1 MAKKKIAIGG
11 VTRNLPAGY
20 SADGTMRELV
30 GWNHIDGILRP
41 AAKAEIDSNAPV
53 LSETEELLYIHKFQD
68 NAIYIVYDNTAK
80 KIYSPINY
88 CYSDGG
94 ACERIDV
101 LIDTDV
107 EKPKYITSI
116 GSILIICY
124 GEKISKYLYKK
135 GGEYG
140 FEYKKAEDEKFAYV
154 TFFQEFFT
162 DDGRALYEATSDE
175 VTIYLSDDYP
185 FGSMLGGVPYI
196 IPEEDLINEI
206 TETYIGLF
214 NQMKEK
220 AILDNVLINSYLIR
234 YALKNY
240 SGEYVYLSPPIFL
253 NCGDYTF
260 DTGEGAVVFNKGAN
274 RFEKIGNCKASAR
287 GYKIKFKLQNI
298 PLGYNIY
305 QSLDIFLSTAVN
317 PFNMERK
324 MDTVITARA
333 YSDDDFFVS
342 YYLKFWM
349 SQKQKTQGIEAFFNF
364 YKVLSIPV
372 GNFEKYE
379 DFQELKL
386 SDIIPTLEQQPLLD
400 FNTSMNS
407 YSSNSGL
414 VYNSRLH
421 IMDIKEYLFKGY
433 SAGNFSFLTD
443 DTEESFSIKNS
454 VIITYLRD
462 STIEY
467 IIKSDGYGTNGMNIL
482 VSPYVSYPDSRA
494 YKMVICVEVAD
505 GTLSKYYKREL
516 VLTSHSFANEAYYF
530 AGFDKKGLEIAK
542 EYHEITDAEY
552 DMLVNISENNEIYRP
567 NVMKVSGLNDPMVY
581 PLAQTYTIG
590 NGKIISAAVST
601 KTISQGQFGQY
612 PLYVFTS
619 DGVYAMNQG
628 SGEVVYQTG
637 SPLSRH
643 VCVNV
648 KSICNTDSAVV
659 FATEQGLFILQ
670 GGDIIEISQAINDHG
685 LSEYNSVD
693 GGLQP
698 INEAIEDVIG
708 KQVFFPSLQ
717 ELLHEGKCAYHYSR
731 HELLLFVP
739 DKGVVVSYSL
749 RDGIWKSFHENLHD
763 TVDDYP
769 DLLWIMNNSNG
780 KEICR
785 VKRDGV
791 CDYEDNLLLV
801 TNAFSLSEV
810 YDKKNIVRMRILSNI
825 SGSIIVGLLA
835 SNDGISWTTVWKKS
849 MECTRHINPVI
860 SLPGASYRYFILVI
874 SGNNIDE
881 KSFIAGFEI
890 EYESRHEDK

>member
-68 NAIYIVYDNTAK
+68 NSIYIVYDNTAK

-88 CYSDGG
+88 CYSDGNT
-94 ACERIDV
+94 CERIDV
-101 LIDTDV
+101 LIDTDM
-107 EKPKYITSI
+107 EKPKYISSI
-116 GSILIICY
+116 GSILIICD
-124 GEKISKYLYKK
+124 GEKISKYLYKV

-140 FEYKKAEDEKFAYV
+140 FEYVKAGETELPVVSFSQKFYNDRKEYDV
-154 TFFQEFFT
+154 
-162 DDGRALYEATSDE
+162 TSDE
-175 VTIYLSDDYP
+175 VTIYLSEDYP
-185 FGSMLGGVPYI
+185 FGSLLGDVPYI
-196 IPEEDLINEI
+196 IPEDDLINEI

-253 NCGDYTF
+253 NCREDYTF
-260 DTGEGAVVFNKGAN
+260 DTGEGAVVFNKTSN
-274 RFEKIGNCKASAR
+274 RYEKIGNCKASAK
-287 GYKIKFKLQNI
+287 GYKIEFKLQNI
-298 PLGYNIY
+298 PLDYNIY

-324 MDTVITARA
+324 MDTVTTARM
-333 YSDDDFFVS
+333 YDDGDTLVS
-342 YYLKFWM
+342 FYLKFGM
-349 SQKQKTQGIEAFFNF
+349 SQQQKTQGIEAFFNF

-372 GNFEKYE
+372 GNFDKYE
-379 DFQELKL
+379 DFQELKI

-552 DMLVNISENNEIYRP
+552 DMLVNIPENNEIYRP

-601 KTISQGQFGQY
+601 QTISQGQFGQY
-612 PLYVFTS
+612 PLYVFSS
-619 DGVYAMNQG
+619 DGVYAMSQG
-628 SGEVVYQTG
+628 SGEVVYQTV

-685 LSEYNSVD
+685 LSEYNPID
-693 GGLQP
+693 GKLQP

-739 DKGVVVSYSL
+739 DKGAVVSYSL
-749 RDGIWKSFHENLHD
+749 RDGVWKSFHENLHD
-763 TVDDYP
+763 ALDDYP

-785 VKRDGV
+785 VKRDGF

-801 TNAFSLSEV
+801 TNAFSLSDV
-810 YDKKNIVRMRILSNI
+810 YDQKNIVRMRILSTI
-825 SGSIIVGLLA
+825 SGSIIVGLLG
-835 SNDGISWTTVWKKS
+835 SNDGISWTTVWEKS

-881 KSFIAGFEI
+881 RSFIAGFEI

>member
-1 MAKKKIAIGG
+1 MSKKKIAIGG

-94 ACERIDV
+94 TCERIDV

-140 FEYKKAEDEKFAYV
+140 FEYKKAEETELPVVSFS
-154 TFFQEFFT
+154 QEFYN
-162 DDGRALYEATSDE
+162 DRKEYNVESDSVSLPLTSD
-175 VTIYLSDDYP
+175 VYYSDLLGSCPYL
-185 FGSMLGGVPYI
+185 
-196 IPEEDLINEI
+196 IPNKDLVEEL
-206 TETYIGLF
+206 THTYIGLF

-253 NCGDYTF
+253 NCGEDYTF
-260 DTGEGAVVFNKGAN
+260 DTGEGTVVFEQISKK
-274 RFEKIGNCKASAR
+274 FTQIGGCKASAR
-287 GYKIKFKLQNI
+287 GYKIKFNI
-298 PLGYNIY
+298 SNTSDNYNIY

-317 PFNMERK
+317 PFETDRK
-324 MDTVITARA
+324 IDTSIVIRLTNENDGRQ
-333 YSDDDFFVS
+333 F
-342 YYLKFWM
+342 YYVEFGM
-349 SQKQKTQGIEAFFNF
+349 SKQQKTQGIEAFFNF

-372 GNFEKYE
+372 GNFDKYE

-443 DTEESFSIKNS
+443 DTEESFSIKKS

-467 IIKSDGYGTNGMNIL
+467 IIKSDGYSTNGMNIL

-552 DMLVNISENNEIYRP
+552 DMLVNIPENNEIYRP

-619 DGVYAMNQG
+619 DGVYAMSQG
-628 SGEVVYQTG
+628 SGEVVYQTV

-648 KSICNTDSAVV
+648 KSICDTDSAVV

-791 CDYEDNLLLV
+791 CDYENNLLLV

-810 YDKKNIVRMRILSNI
+810 YDQKNIVRMRILSNI